1 MPSHSRDSFLQATL
15 SCYNDYF
22 ILLSNV
28 DAKYSFCSRLEDQK
42 SIHKA
47 IADSIGFDGL
57 NRSIYSVISQW
68 IIDQIK
74 LLIASIKDKDPLASI
89 PRMKDLGMILKE
101 MGRYEEALH
110 VLQEASQM
118 FVKFGS
124 VAPQSF
130 ETKFNSV
137 DSQIGRQIVRI
148 YVHLGHYDL
157 AQSQHD
163 SLFARSMSGIE
174 REHSKK
180 HGSKMKDCWRDQDQA
195 CEKAVTASL
204 AVKVAE
210 MSQEHPKDSHLGIC
224 LQKIAEEMRQKS
236 EGISTTQN
244 ASAILPKPVWMQ
256 EWNSYEYLSI
266 IMQMYF
272 YNLLVC
278 EDAEDPEILKAYGC
292 ESEFDLCLLE
302 DAISDP
308 LSNVKFKKKAFDLK
322 SNRLPLAHPAVAL
335 AMLRLAHA
343 YILSDQSELALPLLQ
358 FCIPL
363 LRRLPP
369 LHSNIALSLL
379 LRSACL
385 FKNCDLIS
393 ASSDLLEALFM
404 CKDVKVGRMAVMAD
418 IRFLQEAAMFFQE
431 HVNKMD
437 NPEFRPQLENLASE
451 VLKLIKIKIEKI
463 GCEEALM
470 KKVIINHGRDPRT
483 HNMAQRIL
491 EDYRSS
497 REMLKSL
504 KAGTDIETWRRET
517 LKAMRSPN
525 WSNTGAQNDPCV
537 TIAFFLCVHL
547 SLMPQ
552 DRQDCFNAVV
562 QSPTLED
569 SVTQTF
575 SKLWMQSQAAQAR
588 GNGSSGGLN

>member
-1 MPSHSRDSFLQATL
+1 MPPHSRDSFLQATL
-15 SCYNDYF
+15 SCYNNYF

-28 DAKYSFCSRLEDQK
+28 DAKYSFCSRVEDQK

-47 IADSIGFDGL
+47 IADSIGFDVL
-57 NRSIYSVISQW
+57 NRSIYSVVSQW

-130 ETKFNSV
+130 ETKFHSV

-163 SLFARSMSGIE
+163 SLFARMMSGIE

-180 HGSKMKDCWRDQDQA
+180 HGSKMKDCWRDQDHA
-195 CEKAVTASL
+195 CDKAVAASL
-204 AVKVAE
+204 AVGAAE
-210 MSQEHPKDSHLGIC
+210 MSKKHPKDSHLGIC
-224 LQKIAEEMRQKS
+224 LQQIADEMRQKS
-236 EGISTTQN
+236 EAISTTQN
-244 ASAILPKPVWMQ
+244 ASAFLPKPVWMQ

-266 IMQMYF
+266 IMQMSF

-278 EDAEDPEILKAYGC
+278 EDAEDSEIVKAYGC
-292 ESEFDLCLLE
+292 ENLLDLCLLE
-302 DAISDP
+302 DAFSDP

-322 SNRLPLAHPAVAL
+322 SNRLPSAHPAVAL

-343 YILSDQSELALPLLQ
+343 HIDGDQSELALPLLQ

-363 LRRLPP
+363 LRRLRP
-369 LHSNIALSLL
+369 LHSNIALALL

-385 FKNCDLIS
+385 FKNGDLVS
-393 ASSDLLEALFM
+393 ASSDLLEALSM
-404 CKDVKVGRMAVMAD
+404 CKDVKVGRMAVIAE
-418 IRFLQEAAMFFQE
+418 IRFLEEAAMFFLK
-431 HVNKMD
+431 HVKLMG
-437 NPEFRPQLENLASE
+437 NPEFRPQLENAASG
-451 VLKLIKIKIEKI
+451 VLKLININIEKI

-470 KKVIINHGRDPRT
+470 KKVIINRGRDPRT
-483 HNMAQRIL
+483 HHMAQSIL
-491 EDYRSS
+491 EGYRST

-504 KAGTDIETWRRET
+504 KAGTDIRTWQQET

-525 WSNTGAQNDPCV
+525 WSNTRAQNDPYV
-537 TIAFFLCVHL
+537 SVAFFFFFFACI
-547 SLMPQ
+547 
-552 DRQDCFNAVV
+552 
-562 QSPTLED
+562 
-569 SVTQTF
+569 
-575 SKLWMQSQAAQAR
+575 
-588 GNGSSGGLN
+588 